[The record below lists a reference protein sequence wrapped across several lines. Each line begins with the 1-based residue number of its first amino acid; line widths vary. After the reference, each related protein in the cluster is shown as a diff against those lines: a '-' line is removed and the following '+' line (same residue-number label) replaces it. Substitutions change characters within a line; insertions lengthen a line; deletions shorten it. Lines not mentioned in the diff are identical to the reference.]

1 MKLNVN
7 GVRFRYGSRDI
18 LKDVELEAKSSEV
31 LAVIGANGAGKSTL
45 IRCINRILKP
55 YTGTVLLDGKELT
68 SFTAKER
75 ACMMGYVP
83 QTAKDVFSFNV
94 METVLMGRKPHISW
108 GVGKRDLKI
117 VNSVLVRM
125 GLTQFVE
132 RYLYELSGGERQKV
146 LIARA
151 LAQEPEVLLL
161 DEPTSN
167 LDVRH
172 QLEVMELVQG
182 IALQQK
188 KCVLMVVHDLNLAAR
203 YADKILML
211 KDGEVF
217 AAGTPQ
223 DVLVPKNIKAV
234 YGVESM
240 IINTELGPYVITI
253 KPSAPQKNPR
263 LVNYRWLRLRGLSE
277 GSEST

>member
-1 MKLNVN
+1 MELNVN
-7 GVRFRYGSRDI
+7 GVRFRYGSREI
-18 LKDVELEAKSSEV
+18 LHDVELEANSGEV

-55 YTGTVLLDGKELT
+55 QQGAVFLDGKEL
-68 SFTAKER
+68 SGFNAKER

-108 GVGKRDLKI
+108 GVGKRDLRI
-117 VNSVLVRM
+117 VNSILLRM
-125 GLTQFVE
+125 GLKQLVE

-172 QLEVMELVQG
+172 QLEVMELIQS
-182 IALQQK
+182 IAREQR
-188 KCVLMVVHDLNLAAR
+188 KCVLIVVHDLNLAAR
-203 YADKILML
+203 FADQILML
-211 KDGEVF
+211 KGGEVF
-217 AAGTPQ
+217 AAGTVQ
-223 DVLVPKNIKAV
+223 QVLTTENIKAV

-240 IINTELGPYVITI
+240 IINTKLGPYVITI
-253 KPSAPQKNPR
+253 KPSDPQK
-263 LVNYRWLRLRGLSE
+263 
-277 GSEST
+277 ESAVGELQAAAAAGP

>member
-1 MKLNVN
+1 MELNVN
-7 GVRFRYGSRDI
+7 GVCFCYGSREI
-18 LKDVELEAKSSEV
+18 LHDVELEAKSGEV

-55 YTGTVLLDGKELT
+55 QKGTVFLDGKELS

-75 ACMMGYVP
+75 ACMLGYVP

-108 GVGKRDLKI
+108 GVGKKDLKI
-117 VNSVLVRM
+117 VNSILLRM
-125 GLTQFVE
+125 GLKQFVE

-172 QLEVMELVQG
+172 QLEVMELIQS
-182 IALQQK
+182 IAREQK
-188 KCVLMVVHDLNLAAR
+188 KCVIIVVHDLNLAAR
-203 YADKILML
+203 FADKILML
-211 KDGEVF
+211 KGGVVF
-217 AAGTPQ
+217 AAGKAQ
-223 DVLVPKNIKAV
+223 DVLTTENIKDV
-234 YGVESM
+234 YGVDSM
-240 IINTELGPYVITI
+240 IINTKLGPYVITV
-253 KPSAPQKNPR
+253 KPSDSQKESAA
-263 LVNYRWLRLRGLSE
+263 SE
-277 GSEST
+277 LKVAAATRS

>member
-7 GVRFRYGSRDI
+7 GVRFRYGSREI
-18 LKDVELEAKSSEV
+18 LHDVELEANSGEV

-55 YTGTVLLDGKELT
+55 QQGTVFLEGKEL
-68 SFTAKER
+68 SGFNAKER

-108 GVGKRDLKI
+108 GVSKKDLKI
-117 VNSVLVRM
+117 VNSILLRM
-125 GLTQFVE
+125 GLKQFVE

-172 QLEVMELVQG
+172 QLEVMELIQG
-182 IALQQK
+182 IAWQG

-203 YADKILML
+203 FADKILML
-211 KDGEVF
+211 KDGIVF
-217 AAGTPQ
+217 AAGRPE
-223 DVLVPKNIKAV
+223 DVLIPANIRSV

-240 IINTELGPYVITI
+240 IINTNFGPYVITI
-253 KPSAPQKNPR
+253 KPSDQQKESAVGE
-263 LVNYRWLRLRGLSE
+263 LQAAAGA
-277 GSEST
+277 GS

>member
-18 LKDVELEAKSSEV
+18 LKDVELEAESGNL

-55 YTGTVLLDGKELT
+55 YMGTVFLDGKELT
-68 SFTAKER
+68 SFSAKER

-83 QTAKDVFSFNV
+83 QTSKDAFSFNV

-108 GVGKRDLKI
+108 GVGKKDLEI
-117 VNSVLVRM
+117 VNSVLMRM
-125 GLTQFVE
+125 GLVKFVE
-132 RYLYELSGGERQKV
+132 RQLYELSGGERQKV

-203 YADKILML
+203 FADKILML
-211 KDGEVF
+211 KDGFVF
-217 AAGTPQ
+217 AAGTPE
-223 DVLVPKNIKAV
+223 DVLIPENIKVV

-253 KPSAPQKNPR
+253 KPSAPHKESADLQ
-263 LVNYRWLRLRGLSE
+263 VAAVA
-277 GSEST
+277 GS

>member
-1 MKLNVN
+1 MELNVN
-7 GVRFRYGSRDI
+7 GVCFCYGSREI
-18 LKDVELEAKSSEV
+18 LHDVKLEAKSGEV

-55 YTGTVLLDGKELT
+55 QKGTVFLDGKELS

-75 ACMMGYVP
+75 ACMLGYVP

-108 GVGKRDLKI
+108 GVGKKDLKI
-117 VNSVLVRM
+117 VNSILLRM
-125 GLTQFVE
+125 GLKQFVE

-172 QLEVMELVQG
+172 QLEVMELIQS
-182 IALQQK
+182 IAREQK
-188 KCVLMVVHDLNLAAR
+188 KCVIIVVHDLNLAAR
-203 YADKILML
+203 FADKILML
-211 KDGEVF
+211 KGGVVF
-217 AAGTPQ
+217 AAGKAQ
-223 DVLVPKNIKAV
+223 DVLTTENIKDV
-234 YGVESM
+234 YGVDSM
-240 IINTELGPYVITI
+240 IINTKLGPYVITV
-253 KPSAPQKNPR
+253 KPSDSQKESAA
-263 LVNYRWLRLRGLSE
+263 SE
-277 GSEST
+277 LKVAAATRS

>member
-18 LKDVELEAKSSEV
+18 LQDVELEAKSGEV

-55 YTGTVLLDGKELT
+55 YMGTVFLDGKEF
-68 SFTAKER
+68 SRFNAKER

-108 GVGKRDLKI
+108 GIGKRDLEI
-117 VNSVLVRM
+117 VNAVLLRM
-125 GLTQFVE
+125 GLKQFVE
-132 RYLYELSGGERQKV
+132 RQLYELSGGERQKV

-203 YADKILML
+203 FADQILML
-211 KDGEVF
+211 KDGVVF
-217 AAGTPQ
+217 AAGKPQ
-223 DVLVPKNIKAV
+223 DVLVPENIKAV

-240 IINTELGPYVITI
+240 IINTELGMYVITI
-253 KPSAPQKNPR
+253 KPSAPQKESVAGE
-263 LVNYRWLRLRGLSE
+263 LQVAAVA
-277 GSEST
+277 GS

>member
-1 MKLNVN
+1 VKLNVN

-18 LKDVELEAKSSEV
+18 LKDVELEAKSGEV

-55 YTGTVLLDGKELT
+55 YMGTVFLDGKQLT

-83 QTAKDVFSFNV
+83 QTSKDVFSFNV
-94 METVLMGRKPHISW
+94 METVLMGRKPHITW
-108 GVGKRDLKI
+108 GIGKKDLEI

-125 GLTQFVE
+125 GLTPFVE
-132 RYLYELSGGERQKV
+132 RFLYELSGGERQKV

-172 QLEVMELVQG
+172 QLEVMELIQG
-182 IALQQK
+182 ISLQQR

-203 YADKILML
+203 FADKILML
-211 KDGEVF
+211 KDGIVF
-217 AAGTPQ
+217 AAGTPE
-223 DVLVPKNIKAV
+223 DVLAPENIKAV
-234 YGVESM
+234 YGVDSM
-240 IINTELGPYVITI
+240 IVNTKLGPYVITI
-253 KPSAPQKNPR
+253 KPSAPQKESAPGD
-263 LVNYRWLRLRGLSE
+263 LQVAAAT
-277 GSEST
+277 GS

>member
-18 LKDVELEAKSSEV
+18 LKDVELEAKSGEV

-55 YTGTVLLDGKELT
+55 QKGTVFLDGKELS

-75 ACMMGYVP
+75 ACMLGYVP

-108 GVGKRDLKI
+108 GVGKKDLKI
-117 VNSVLVRM
+117 VNSILLRM
-125 GLTQFVE
+125 GLKQFVE

-172 QLEVMELVQG
+172 QLEVMELIQS
-182 IALQQK
+182 IAREQK
-188 KCVLMVVHDLNLAAR
+188 KCVIIVVHDLNLAAR
-203 YADKILML
+203 FADKILML
-211 KDGEVF
+211 KGGVVF
-217 AAGTPQ
+217 AAGKAQ
-223 DVLVPKNIKAV
+223 DVLTTENIKDV
-234 YGVESM
+234 YGVDSM
-240 IINTELGPYVITI
+240 IINTKLGPYVITV
-253 KPSAPQKNPR
+253 KPSDSQKESAA
-263 LVNYRWLRLRGLSE
+263 SE
-277 GSEST
+277 LKVAAATRS

>member
-18 LKDVELEAKSSEV
+18 LQDVELETKSGEV

-55 YTGTVLLDGKELT
+55 YMGTVFLDGKEF
-68 SFTAKER
+68 SRFNAKER

-108 GVGKRDLKI
+108 GIGKRDLEI
-117 VNSVLVRM
+117 VNAVLLRM
-125 GLTQFVE
+125 GLKQFVE
-132 RYLYELSGGERQKV
+132 RQLYELSGGERQKV

-203 YADKILML
+203 FADQILML
-211 KDGEVF
+211 KDGVVF
-217 AAGTPQ
+217 AAGKPQ
-223 DVLVPKNIKAV
+223 DVLVPENIKAV

-240 IINTELGPYVITI
+240 IINTELGMYVITI
-253 KPSAPQKNPR
+253 KPSAPQKESVAGE
-263 LVNYRWLRLRGLSE
+263 LQVAAVA
-277 GSEST
+277 GS

>member
-1 MKLNVN
+1 MELNVN
-7 GVRFRYGSRDI
+7 GVRFRYGSREI
-18 LKDVELEAKSSEV
+18 LHDVELEAKSGEV

-55 YTGTVLLDGKELT
+55 QQGAVFLDGKEF
-68 SFTAKER
+68 SGFNAKES

-108 GVGKRDLKI
+108 GVGKKDLKI
-117 VNSVLVRM
+117 VNSILLRM
-125 GLTQFVE
+125 GLKQFVE

-172 QLEVMELVQG
+172 QLEVMELIQS
-182 IALQQK
+182 IAREQR
-188 KCVLMVVHDLNLAAR
+188 KCVLIVVHDLNLAAR
-203 YADKILML
+203 FADKIVML
-211 KDGEVF
+211 KDGIVF
-217 AAGTPQ
+217 AAGTVQ
-223 DVLVPKNIKAV
+223 QVLTTENIKAV

-240 IINTELGPYVITI
+240 IINTKLGPYVITV
-253 KPSAPQKNPR
+253 KPSDPQKESAVGE
-263 LVNYRWLRLRGLSE
+263 LQAAAGA
-277 GSEST
+277 GS

>member
-7 GVRFRYGSRDI
+7 GVRFRYESRDI

-55 YTGTVLLDGKELT
+55 YTGTVFLDGKELT

-94 METVLMGRKPHISW
+94 METVIMGRKPHISW

-117 VNSVLVRM
+117 VNSVLVRV

-253 KPSAPQKNPR
+253 KPSAPQKEPAA
-263 LVNYRWLRLRGLSE
+263 SE
-277 GSEST
+277 LQVAAVAGS

>member
-18 LKDVELEAKSSEV
+18 LQDVELEAKSGEV

-55 YTGTVLLDGKELT
+55 YTGTVFLDGKEF
-68 SFTAKER
+68 SRFNAKER

-108 GVGKRDLKI
+108 GIGKRDLEI
-117 VNSVLVRM
+117 VNAVLLRM
-125 GLTQFVE
+125 GLKQFVE
-132 RYLYELSGGERQKV
+132 RQLYELSGGERQKV

-203 YADKILML
+203 FADQILML
-211 KDGEVF
+211 KDGVVF
-217 AAGTPQ
+217 AAGKPQ
-223 DVLVPKNIKAV
+223 DVLVPENIKAV

-240 IINTELGPYVITI
+240 IINTELGMYVITI
-253 KPSAPQKNPR
+253 KPSAPQKEFVAGE
-263 LVNYRWLRLRGLSE
+263 LQVAAVA
-277 GSEST
+277 GS

>member
-1 MKLNVN
+1 MELNVN
-7 GVRFRYGSRDI
+7 GVCFCYGSREI
-18 LKDVELEAKSSEV
+18 LHDVELEAKSGEV

-55 YTGTVLLDGKELT
+55 QKGTVFLDGKELS
-68 SFTAKER
+68 SFTGKER
-75 ACMMGYVP
+75 ACMLGYVP

-108 GVGKRDLKI
+108 GVGKKDLKI
-117 VNSVLVRM
+117 VNSILLRM
-125 GLTQFVE
+125 GLKQFVE

-172 QLEVMELVQG
+172 QLEVMELIQS
-182 IALQQK
+182 IAREQK
-188 KCVLMVVHDLNLAAR
+188 KCVIIVVHDLNLAAR
-203 YADKILML
+203 FADKILML
-211 KDGEVF
+211 KGGVVF
-217 AAGTPQ
+217 AAGKAQ
-223 DVLVPKNIKAV
+223 DVLTTENIKDV
-234 YGVESM
+234 YGVDSM
-240 IINTELGPYVITI
+240 IINTKLGPYVITV
-253 KPSAPQKNPR
+253 KPSDSQKESAA
-263 LVNYRWLRLRGLSE
+263 SE
-277 GSEST
+277 LKVAAATRS

>member
-7 GVRFRYGSRDI
+7 GVCFRYGSRDI
-18 LKDVELEAKSSEV
+18 LRDVELEAKSGEV
-31 LAVIGANGAGKSTL
+31 VAVIGANGAGKSTL
-45 IRCINRILKP
+45 IRCINKILEP
-55 YTGTVLLDGKELT
+55 YTGTVYLDGKELGDF
-68 SFTAKER
+68 SPKER
-75 ACMMGYVP
+75 ACIMGYVP
-83 QTAKDVFSFNV
+83 QTSKDAFSFNV
-94 METVLMGRKPHISW
+94 METVLMGRKPHINW
-108 GVGKRDLKI
+108 GIGKKDLEVVK
-117 VNSVLVRM
+117 SVLLRM
-125 GLTQFVE
+125 GLTRFAK
-132 RYLYELSGGERQKV
+132 RFLYELSGGEKQKV

-172 QLEVMELVQG
+172 QLEVMELVQD

-203 YADKILML
+203 FADKVLML
-211 KDGEVF
+211 KDGTVY

-223 DVLVPKNIKAV
+223 DALVPESIKAV

-240 IINTELGPYVITI
+240 IVNTKLGPYVITI
-253 KPSAPQKNPR
+253 KSSNPEKEPVTNE
-263 LVNYRWLRLRGLSE
+263 LQAVVGP
-277 GSEST
+277 

>member
-7 GVRFRYGSRDI
+7 GVSFRYGSRDI
-18 LKDVELEAKSSEV
+18 LQDVELEARSGEV
-31 LAVIGANGAGKSTL
+31 LAVIGSNGAGKSTL

-55 YTGTVLLDGKELT
+55 YLGTVFLDGKELS
-68 SFTAKER
+68 SFNAKER

-83 QTAKDVFSFNV
+83 QTAKDAFSFNV

-117 VNSVLVRM
+117 VNSVLLCM

-132 RYLYELSGGERQKV
+132 RFLYELSGGERQKV

-172 QLEVMELVQG
+172 QLEVMELVKG
-182 IALQQK
+182 IAQQQG

-203 YADKILML
+203 FADQILML
-211 KDGEVF
+211 KDGSVF
-217 AAGTPQ
+217 AAGKPQ
-223 DVLVPKNIKAV
+223 DVLIPENIKAV

-240 IINTELGPYVITI
+240 IVTTKLGSYVITV
-253 KPSAPQKNPR
+253 KPSVPHKESAASDLQGAA
-263 LVNYRWLRLRGLSE
+263 VA
-277 GSEST
+277 GS

>member
-1 MKLNVN
+1 MELNVN
-7 GVRFRYGSRDI
+7 GVCFCYGSREI
-18 LKDVELEAKSSEV
+18 LHDVELEAKSGEV

-55 YTGTVLLDGKELT
+55 QKGTVFLDGKELS

-75 ACMMGYVP
+75 ACMLGYVP
-83 QTAKDVFSFNV
+83 QTAKDVFSLNV

-108 GVGKRDLKI
+108 GVGKKDLKI
-117 VNSVLVRM
+117 VNSILLRM
-125 GLTQFVE
+125 GLKQFVE

-172 QLEVMELVQG
+172 QLEVMELIQS
-182 IALQQK
+182 IAREQK
-188 KCVLMVVHDLNLAAR
+188 KCVIIVVHDLNLAAR
-203 YADKILML
+203 FADKILML
-211 KDGEVF
+211 KGGVVF
-217 AAGTPQ
+217 AAGKAQ
-223 DVLVPKNIKAV
+223 DVLTTENIKDV
-234 YGVESM
+234 YGVDSM
-240 IINTELGPYVITI
+240 IINTKLGPYVITV
-253 KPSAPQKNPR
+253 KPSDSQKESAA
-263 LVNYRWLRLRGLSE
+263 SE
-277 GSEST
+277 LKVAAATRS